1 MKWME
6 SVQLELQ
13 RAREAQRQGNNG
25 RARTAARRAVGLAME
40 ELQKR
45 FAGTNYGRDFIVQLR
60 SLAVDPAVPQPAREA
75 ADRLQARLTPD
86 FLSRSV
92 NPVDDAEIIL
102 EYILSRLQ

>member
-1 MKWME
+1 MMWME
-6 SVQLELQ
+6 SVQLELR
-13 RAREAQRQGNNG
+13 RAREAQQQGNSG
-25 RARTAARRAVGLAME
+25 RARTSARRAVGFGLE

-45 FAGTNYGRDFIVQLR
+45 TAGINYGRDFIAQLR
-60 SLAVDPAVPQPAREA
+60 SLAADPAVPQTAREA

-102 EYILSRLQ
+102 AYILSRLQ